1 MKIEADMTWTS
12 IIIDYEKSTED
23 ETIVADWRLI
33 RRQTKLEVSA
43 N

>member
-1 MKIEADMTWTS
+1 MKIKADMTWTS
-12 IIIDYEKSTED
+12 ILTDYEKSTED
-23 ETIVADWRLI
+23 ETIVPDWKLI